1 MPVVK
6 PDEIAADPYRSKLW
20 DDLSQSIRLMP
31 QHVPLLEVLVNLL
44 AAARQSTSDLMYD
57 GSFEVIQGDRVNPSL
72 KALLDTSAEIRQLTK
87 QLGITA
93 SEEPSM
99 GIVEK
104 SGEVTPLEKA
114 RRKRQ
119 QRMKQAASE

>member
-6 PDEIAADPYRSKLW
+6 PDEIAADPYRSQLW
-20 DDLSQSIRLMP
+20 DDPSQSIRLMP

-93 SEEPSM
+93 SEEPAM

-114 RRKRQ
+114 RQKRQ

>member
-1 MPVVK
+1 MPAVK
-6 PDEIAADPYRSKLW
+6 PDEIAADPYRSQLW

-93 SEEPSM
+93 SEEQVM

-114 RRKRQ
+114 RQKRQ

>member
-1 MPVVK
+1 MPAVK
-6 PDEIAADPYRSKLW
+6 PADIAADPYRSQLW

-93 SEEPSM
+93 SEEPAM